1 MTLWL
6 SLLALAGVS
15 SLLTW
20 ILRRYAVARSL
31 IDIPNLRSSHTLP
44 TPRGGG
50 AAIVLTFLLVLPLL
64 ALTGWS
70 DWPSVIGLLGGG
82 LLIAIMGFRDDHGSS
97 SVLLRLFVHFIGAA
111 WVLFWLPE
119 LPRLL
124 VFGIALD
131 LGWAGYLL
139 LAFFLVWMLNLFNFM
154 DGIDGIAGVEAICA
168 SLGGA
173 LLYVLVGH
181 EVGALTP
188 LVLAA
193 VVGGFLCWNFPPA
206 RIFMG
211 DVGSGFLGITLGA
224 LALHSTL
231 YAPELFWAWLILL
244 GVFIA
249 DATFTL
255 LRRIM
260 QRQKVY
266 EAHRTHAYQYA
277 ARRFQSH
284 RATTL
289 GVLLI
294 NIGWLMPWAFSVALG
309 YMDGLVATAI
319 AYVPLIGLAVWLKAG
334 KPEAKAV

>member
-1 MTLWL
+1 
-6 SLLALAGVS
+6 
-15 SLLTW
+15 
-20 ILRRYAVARSL
+20 
-31 IDIPNLRSSHTLP
+31 
-44 TPRGGG
+44 
-50 AAIVLTFLLVLPLL
+50 
-64 ALTGWS
+64 
-70 DWPSVIGLLGGG
+70 
-82 LLIAIMGFRDDHGSS
+82 
-97 SVLLRLFVHFIGAA
+97 
-111 WVLFWLPE
+111 
-119 LPRLL
+119 
-124 VFGIALD
+124 
-131 LGWAGYLL
+131 
-139 LAFFLVWMLNLFNFM
+139 
-154 DGIDGIAGVEAICA
+154 
-168 SLGGA
+168 
-173 LLYVLVGH
+173 
-181 EVGALTP
+181 
-188 LVLAA
+188 
-193 VVGGFLCWNFPPA
+193 
-206 RIFMG
+206 MG

-334 KPEAKAV
+334 KPEAAAS